1 MVFSPTRLTRSR
13 TEWRWG
19 AWRSESLR
27 GKENSHPS
35 SQQTVDPFSFT
46 CWVTEE
52 TVCVGS
58 WDGGILGAWP
68 VSSDKPPCS
77 LSMLRQNLAWVLPPQ
92 RGFHLNNNVYNSQ
105 KPLQSCQGGHRN
117 TRFKDRSQPPAPLC
131 QAHFCSN
138 SSTATERGTE
148 ISTENNW
155 LQELTAD
162 FGQARHLQVGPC
174 SLMTYFSPCL
184 ILQGRH

>member
-1 MVFSPTRLTRSR
+1 MVFSPTGLTRSR

-35 SQQTVDPFSFT
+35 SQQTVDPFT

-77 LSMLRQNLAWVLPPQ
+77 LSMLRQNWAWVLPPQ
-92 RGFHLNNNVYNSQ
+92 RGFHLSNNVYNSQ
-105 KPLQSCQGGHRN
+105 RPLQSCQGGHRN

-131 QAHFCSN
+131 QAHLLQSGLLQQQQHSDGCLGSLCLWGGRSFSN
-138 SSTATERGTE
+138 MHSG
-148 ISTENNW
+148 
-155 LQELTAD
+155 L
-162 FGQARHLQVGPC
+162 G
-174 SLMTYFSPCL
+174 
-184 ILQGRH
+184 